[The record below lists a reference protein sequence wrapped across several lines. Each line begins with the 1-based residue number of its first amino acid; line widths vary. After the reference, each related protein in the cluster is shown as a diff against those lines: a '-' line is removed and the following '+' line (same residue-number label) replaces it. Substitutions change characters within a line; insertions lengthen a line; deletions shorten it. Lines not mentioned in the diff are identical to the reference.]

1 MAEIAVSF
9 VIDRL
14 VPLLQE
20 EAKLLR
26 GVHTEANSILDE
38 LQVIKPF
45 LRNADERDARGELD
59 EVVKAWVKQ
68 VRQVSH
74 QIEDV
79 IDEYMLHLAKHRQRR
94 GFISFFYKVGHLI
107 RKLKPRHDIASL
119 IQDVKRTIS
128 DLNQRKNTYRF
139 SSIDQ
144 QGSTSNG
151 KNIPWQDPRVAS
163 LFIEEAEVVGI
174 ESPRNELIS
183 WLVEGSPKRGVI
195 SVVGMGGIGKTT
207 LAKIVYDHPRVTKH
221 FNCHAW
227 ISVSETYKM
236 EELLKTM
243 IKKFYQKK
251 KKQNES
257 ADGNNDKMDVTSL
270 IEKLRHHLEGKRYV
284 VVFDDV
290 WDSQFWGFIKNALP
304 DKADKGSRVV
314 ITTRSDAV
322 ADSFKDSPFYHVH
335 KLQLLPKDMAW
346 DLFCKKAFKTDS
358 GGVCP
363 PALTDLSWNIVNRC
377 GGLPLALVT
386 IGGVLSTKEK
396 VTQQWQT
403 FLLSLGSEL
412 GSNPRFT
419 DTTRILSLSYFD
431 LPYRLKLCYFYF
443 GIFPKDFPISCVR
456 LMRLWIAEGFVHK
469 KAGKTLEEV
478 AEEYLTELIYR
489 NMVQVSWVDFDG
501 KPRRCRVHDMISKN
515 LGFCDILSN
524 DNPDFESL
532 DRLETRRLSIHN
544 SKDKVLESITGSRI
558 HSIFIFNP
566 DELPESFVRILF
578 SNFNLLKT
586 LDFENA
592 PLHYLPKEVGNL
604 FHLRYL
610 SIRDTETKILPKS
623 IGRLQNLLTLDLKR
637 SLVSELPVEINR
649 LHKLRHL
656 LVYYLDEK
664 FESGF
669 GYRQGVKIHEGF
681 GRLEALQKLYFL
693 EANHGPWLFEDL
705 RKLKQLRKLGI
716 TKLKSEDCKAL
727 CTAIE
732 KMNHLE
738 SLNVWSLSRYEILDL
753 QHIACVPQ
761 YLRRLYLQG
770 RLEKFPVWI
779 STLKNLVKLRFRWS
793 SLTEDPLP
801 FLQALP
807 SLLVLGLIGAYDGEL
822 LHFKEG
828 GFQKL
833 KVLEL
838 RYLNAL
844 NSVIIDNGALPLLQ
858 ELVIGCTPQLKEV
871 PSGIQHLRKLSNLT
885 FYDMTDEFARTMLP
899 EEGQDYKVVEHIP
912 TVRFLCRNESEQSV
926 FSVEMSRNSM
936 TPKVLQFQGQLMRFN
951 CCK

>member
-1 MAEIAVSF
+1 MAETAVNF
-9 VIDRL
+9 VIDKL

-20 EAKLLR
+20 EAKLLGSVSR
-26 GVHTEANSILDE
+26 EANSITAE

-45 LRNADERDARGELD
+45 LKDADEKAARGELD
-59 EVVKAWVKQ
+59 EVAKAWVKQ

-79 IDEYMLHLAKHRQRR
+79 IDEYMLHLAKRPQRR
-94 GFISFFYKVGHLI
+94 GFIGFFYKVCHLI
-107 RKLKPRHDIASL
+107 RKLKPRHDIASE
-119 IQDVKRTIS
+119 IQGIKGTICEIKE
-128 DLNQRKNTYRF
+128 RVNTFGF
-139 SSIDQ
+139 SSIHQ
-144 QGSTSNG
+144 QGSTSSG
-151 KNIPWQDPRVAS
+151 KNITWNDPRVAS

-207 LAKIVYDHPRVTKH
+207 LVKKVYDNPIVTAH
-221 FNCHAW
+221 FNYHAW
-227 ISVSETYKM
+227 ISVSQTYKM
-236 EELLKTM
+236 EELMKIM
-243 IKKFYQKK
+243 IKQFYEEEKEQK
-251 KKQNES
+251 ES
-257 ADGNNDKMDVTSL
+257 APEDIEKMDVMSL
-270 IEKLRHHLEGKRYV
+270 IKKLRDYLGGKRYV

-290 WDSQFWGFIKNALP
+290 WDLEFWAFIKNALP
-304 DKADKGSRVV
+304 DQADKGSRVV

-322 ADSFKDSPFYHVH
+322 ADSCKESPFYHVH
-335 KLQLLPKDMAW
+335 KLQPLPPDMAW

-358 GGVCP
+358 GGGCP
-363 PALTDLSWNIVNRC
+363 PELTDLSWNIVNRC

-419 DTTRILSLSYFD
+419 GIKRVLSLSYFD
-431 LPYRLKLCYFYF
+431 LPYHLKLCYLYF
-443 GIFPKDFPISCVR
+443 GIFPEDFSINCVR
-456 LMRLWIAEGFVHK
+456 LIRLWIAEGLVQR

-489 NMVQVSWVDFDG
+489 SLVQVSEVNVDG
-501 KPRRCRVHDMISKN
+501 KVRHCRVHDLMREIILLISKN
-515 LGFCDILSN
+515 LGFCNILSK
-524 DNPDFESL
+524 DNPGFESL
-532 DRLETRRLSIHN
+532 EGLETRCLSIHN
-544 SKDKVLESITGSRI
+544 SDDKVLESITGSR
-558 HSIFIFNP
+558 SRLVFSFNAN
-566 DELPESFVRILF
+566 ELPESFVGILF
-578 SNFNLLKT
+578 SNFKLLKT

-592 PLHYLPKEVGNL
+592 PLRCLPEEVGNL
-604 FHLRYL
+604 FHLKYL
-610 SIRDTETKILPKS
+610 SLRDTKTEVLPQS

-656 LVYYLDEK
+656 LVYYVDEK
-664 FESGF
+664 IESGVD
-669 GYRQGVKIHEGF
+669 RQQGVKIHEGF
-681 GRLEALQKLYFL
+681 GRLEALQKLYFV
-693 EANHGPWLFEDL
+693 EANRGPWLFEDL
-705 RKLKQLRKLGI
+705 RKLTQLRKLGI
-716 TKLKSEDCKAL
+716 KKLKSEDGKAL

-738 SLNVWSLSRYEILDL
+738 SLDVSSLSRDEILDL
-753 QHIACVPQ
+753 QHISCAPR

-779 STLKNLVKLRFRWS
+779 STLENLVRVRFYWS
-793 SLTEDPLP
+793 RLTEDPLP
-801 FLQALP
+801 FLQGLP
-807 SLLVLGLIGAYDGEL
+807 SLLELGLTDAYDGEV
-822 LHFKEG
+822 LHFREG

-833 KVLEL
+833 KVLVL
-838 RYLNAL
+838 LSLNAL

-858 ELVIGCTPQLKEV
+858 QLYIGPTPQLKEV
-871 PSGIQHLRKLSNLT
+871 PSGIQHLRKLTNLT
-885 FYDMTDEFARTMLP
+885 FYDMTYEFALTMLP

-912 TVRFLCRNESEQSV
+912 KVHFLVRNES
-926 FSVEMSRNSM
+926 
-936 TPKVLQFQGQLMRFN
+936 GQYHTYYLR
-951 CCK
+951 